1 MTLMDDDNLR
11 GPTQSLP
18 ADWSADAYVR
28 FSSEGLGDLLRSTEF
43 TIVVNN
49 LFDKAYL
56 SAITETTAWLGAPR
70 TISMTATVSF

>member
-1 MTLMDDDNLR
+1 MTLRRHPAWAN
-11 GPTQSLP
+11 TQP
-18 ADWSADAYVR
+18 AGGLVADAYVR

-43 TIVVNN
+43 TIVVKN
-49 LFDKAYL
+49 LFDTAYL

>member
-1 MTLMDDDNLR
+1 MTLR
-11 GPTQSLP
+11 RQP
-18 ADWSADAYVR
+18 AWANTKPAGGLVADAYVR

-56 SAITETTAWLGAPR
+56 SAITETTAWLGVPR

>member
-1 MTLMDDDNLR
+1 MTLR
-11 GPTQSLP
+11 RHP
-18 ADWSADAYVR
+18 AWATTKPAGGLVADASVR

-43 TIVVNN
+43 TIVVKN
-49 LFDKAYL
+49 LFDKASL